1 MILLKSTGESK
12 ADIKILAEQLDQQQ
26 NQTLKDDMYQ
36 AVLRICGVP
45 SQGNANASDS
55 SNNGAI
61 VLRNG
66 WEGAETRAQA
76 FETMFQQPEQEM
88 LTVVAILCSNIAD
101 MAFDPTDIE
110 VKFTR
115 RNYENILSKS
125 QTLTTMLG
133 NDKIH
138 PQKAYEASGLFVDTE
153 EAYQMGMQWF
163 AEHGQTQP
171 AQENRV
177 VVE

>member
-1 MILLKSTGESK
+1 
-12 ADIKILAEQLDQQQ
+12 
-26 NQTLKDDMYQ
+26 
-36 AVLRICGVP
+36 
-45 SQGNANASDS
+45 
-55 SNNGAI
+55 
-61 VLRNG
+61 
-66 WEGAETRAQA
+66 
-76 FETMFQQPEQEM
+76 MFKLPEMEM
-88 LTVVAILCSNIAD
+88 LDVVSIICNVLNKGEYS
-101 MAFDPTDIE
+101 FDPYLLDI
-110 VKFTR
+110 KFTR
-115 RNYENILSKS
+115 RNYEDILSKS